1 MNEVKEI
8 LYLCFLAVLF
18 SFLLYPVFQEVKHN
32 TIVKKIIK
40 KIEEELKKEE
50 LAEQKNIIN
59 RKQKLAKT
67 LYNKILPFLQTS
79 AGMDTYRFKY
89 NRESYTITIHKRSD
103 IYQIYFSVFDPGFNK
118 NDPIKVSG
126 YLNGEENILIF
137 FVEEYKIDLETYS
150 HLKEIYDIYIDVI
163 YTALILIYQ
172 RLYTSQNYNCSYPV
186 TKGKELNPNGIPVK
200 QADRTF
206 GQFAGHHF

>member
-1 MNEVKEI
+1 MNEVEEI
-8 LYLCFLAVLF
+8 FYLCFLTVLF
-18 SFLLYPVFQEVKHN
+18 SFLLYSVFQEVKHD
-32 TIVKKIIK
+32 TVVKKIIK

-50 LAEQKNIIN
+50 LAEQKNIID

-67 LYNKILPFLQTS
+67 LYNTILPFLQTS

-89 NRESYTITIHKRSD
+89 NKESYTITIYKRCD
-103 IYQIYFSVFDPGFNK
+103 VYQIYFSVFDPGFNK
-118 NDPIKVSG
+118 NDFIKVSG

-137 FVEEYKIDLETYS
+137 FIEEDKIDLETYS
-150 HLKEIYDIYIDVI
+150 HLKEIYDMYIDI
-163 YTALILIYQ
+163 ICIALILIYQ
-172 RLYTSQNYNCSYPV
+172 RLYISRNYGCNYP
-186 TKGKELNPNGIPVK
+186 TIKGKELNPNGIPVK

>member
-1 MNEVKEI
+1 MNEVEEI
-8 LYLCFLAVLF
+8 LYLCFLAVLL
-18 SFLLYPVFQEVKHN
+18 SFLLYPVFQEVKHDN
-32 TIVKKIIK
+32 IVKKIIK

-50 LAEQKNIIN
+50 LAEQKNIID

-67 LYNKILPFLQTS
+67 LYNTVLPFLQTS

-89 NRESYTITIHKRSD
+89 NRESYTITIYKRCD
-103 IYQIYFSVFDPGFNK
+103 VYQIYFSVFDPGFNK

-137 FVEEYKIDLETYS
+137 FIEEDKIDLETYS
-150 HLKEIYDIYIDVI
+150 HLKEIYDIYIDVVCI
-163 YTALILIYQ
+163 ALILIYQ
-172 RLYTSQNYNCSYPV
+172 RLYTSQNYSCSYPII
-186 TKGKELNPNGIPVK
+186 KGKELNPNEIPVK

>member
-1 MNEVKEI
+1 MNEVEEI
-8 LYLCFLAVLF
+8 LYLCFLTVLF
-18 SFLLYPVFQEVKHN
+18 SFLLYPVFQEVKHD
-32 TIVKKIIK
+32 TVVKRIIK

-50 LAEQKNIIN
+50 LAEQKNIID

-67 LYNKILPFLQTS
+67 LYNTVLPFLQTS

-89 NRESYTITIHKRSD
+89 NRESYMITIYKRSD
-103 IYQIYFSVFDPGFNK
+103 IYQIYFSVFDIGFNK
-118 NDPIKVSG
+118 NDPIRVSG

-137 FVEEYKIDLETYS
+137 FIEEDKIDLETYS
-150 HLKEIYDIYIDVI
+150 HLKEIYDIYIDIVCI
-163 YTALILIYQ
+163 ALILIYQ
-172 RLYTSQNYNCSYPV
+172 RLYTSQSYSCNYPII
-186 TKGKELNPNGIPVK
+186 KGKELNPNGIPVK

>member
-1 MNEVKEI
+1 MNEVEEI

-18 SFLLYPVFQEVKHN
+18 SFLFYPVFQEVKYD
-32 TIVKKIIK
+32 TVVKKIIK

-50 LAEQKNIIN
+50 LAEQKNIID

-67 LYNKILPFLQTS
+67 LYNTVLPFLQTS

-89 NRESYTITIHKRSD
+89 NKESYTITIYKRCD
-103 IYQIYFSVFDPGFNK
+103 VYQIYFSVFDIGFNK

-137 FVEEYKIDLETYS
+137 FAEEDKIDLETYS

-163 YTALILIYQ
+163 CTALILIYQ
-172 RLYTSQNYNCSYPV
+172 RLYASQNYSCSYPII
-186 TKGKELNPNGIPVK
+186 KGKELNPNGIPVK

-206 GQFAGHHF
+206 GQFTGHHF